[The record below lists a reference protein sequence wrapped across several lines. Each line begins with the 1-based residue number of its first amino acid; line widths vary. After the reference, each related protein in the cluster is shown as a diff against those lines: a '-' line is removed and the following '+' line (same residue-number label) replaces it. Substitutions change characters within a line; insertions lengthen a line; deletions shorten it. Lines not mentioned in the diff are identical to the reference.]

1 MIQSARHHGARDGH
15 HCSVLA
21 AVVVIAGLLP
31 LPAVAL
37 DPSLLKP
44 QTLTAPQPVVRI
56 TLPPNITTASPSCV
70 NKGGTLT
77 VQGNYFG
84 SQSGRALALSGPT
97 HVDLTATSWAASQ
110 INAIVPNTP
119 DVQAGKTYNIGIE
132 NAGHAGWVSNTNV
145 TVTICASLVSLV
157 PTTRII
163 LNPAL
168 RTMGPAGGTPAPG
181 GGGTEPSPTP
191 EGTGETPIDPGTA
204 MQAPAGGSPALLG
217 SQLPSPPADLPP
229 PPPRHDKR
237 SEPGEIVVVSA
248 NMAEAMALQQ
258 QAQGLGLSV
267 KRRTPLKELGL
278 VVTVLRVPKEVSVG
292 NAIESLRQAQPNI
305 WVDANHR
312 LGLHGADARY
322 GHRLIGI
329 AKPVAGCGD
338 GIRIGLIDT
347 AIDTKHPALAG
358 QSIVTQSFLTTGVT
372 PASADHGTAT
382 AALLVGKP
390 MPNGFSGLVPG
401 ARLYAATVFR
411 HQDDRGA
418 DATAE
423 SIVKALNW
431 LAGQNVQIINLNFG
445 GQRNLLLEAAIDRL
459 IKRGIVVVVA
469 VGNDSS
475 DTPTWPAAQS
485 GVIVVTAV
493 DDNGKIYSKANR
505 GKHVGFAAPGVDIW
519 SAAAGKDG
527 KTHTGTSYAAPFVT
541 AILAMSRKA
550 SPATP
555 WPTLIKQLQTSAR
568 DLGDNGH
575 DPVYGWGLIQAPAGC
590 RGR

>member
-1 MIQSARHHGARDGH
+1 MIPGTHQRRTRNGP
-15 HCSVLA
+15 
-21 AVVVIAGLLP
+21 VVTSLLLIAGSLS
-31 LPAVAL
+31 LPASAA
-37 DPSLLKP
+37 DPSLLKTQP
-44 QTLTAPQPVVRI
+44 LISPTAIKIV
-56 TLPPNITTASPSCV
+56 LPPSITSVSPTCV
-70 NKGGTLT
+70 KKGGTLT
-77 VQGNYFG
+77 VLG
-84 SQSGRALALSGPT
+84 SNLGTSSGRALAISGPT
-97 HVDLTATSWAASQ
+97 HVDLTVASWTTNQIIAS
-110 INAIVPNTP
+110 VPNTTT
-119 DVQAGKTYNIGIE
+119 VQAGKTYNVGIE

-145 TVTICASLVSLV
+145 TVSICADLALTFPASKILV
-157 PTTRII
+157 
-163 LNPAL
+163 NPGAL
-168 RTMGPAGGTPAPG
+168 KVLTPGGGTPAPG
-181 GGGTEPSPTP
+181 GTSADSTSTP
-191 EGTGETPIDPGTA
+191 EGAGETPADPGA
-204 MQAPAGGSPALLG
+204 AVQAPAGSPALLG
-217 SQLPSPPADLPP
+217 SQLPPPPGDLPP

-278 VVTVLRVPKEVSVG
+278 VVTVLRVPKEISVG

-312 LGLHGADARY
+312 LGLHGADAVRY

-329 AKPVAGCGD
+329 AKPVSGCGN

-347 AIDTKHPALAG
+347 PVDTKHPALAG
-358 QSIVTQSFLTTGVT
+358 QAIVTQSFLTTGVT

-390 MPNGFSGLVPG
+390 QPNGFSGLVPG

-423 SIVKALNW
+423 SVVKALNW

-469 VGNDSS
+469 VGNNGS
-475 DTPTWPAAQS
+475 DTPTYPAAQN
-485 GVIVVTAV
+485 GVIAVTAV
-493 DDNGKIYSKANR
+493 DENSKIYGKANR
-505 GKHVGFAAPGVDIW
+505 GKHVSFAAPGVDVW

-527 KTHTGTSYAAPFVT
+527 KTYTGTSYAAPFVT
-541 AILAMSRKA
+541 AVLAMSRKA
-550 SPATP
+550 SPTTP
-555 WPTLIKQLQTSAR
+555 WPTVIKQLQTSAR
-568 DLGDNGH
+568 DLGDSGH

>member
-1 MIQSARHHGARDGH
+1 MNRDTHQHRTQGGH
-15 HCSVLA
+15 RRPVITSVLL
-21 AVVVIAGLLP
+21 IAGWLS
-31 LPAVAL
+31 LPALAA
-37 DPSLLKP
+37 DTPLLK
-44 QTLTAPQPVVRI
+44 
-56 TLPPNITTASPSCV
+56 TLPITRIVLTPNITSVSPSCIQ
-70 NKGGTLT
+70 KGGTLT
-77 VQGNYFG
+77 VQGNFLG
-84 SQSGRALALSGPT
+84 SSSGRALAISGPT
-97 HVDLTATSWAASQ
+97 HVDLAVTSWTANQ
-110 INAIVPNTP
+110 IIAIVPNTAS
-119 DVQAGKTYNIGIE
+119 VQAGKSYNVGIE

-145 TVTICASLVSLV
+145 TVSICASLASLL
-157 PTTRII
+157 PATRILI
-163 LNPAL
+163 NPTL
-168 RTMGPAGGTPAPG
+168 RTPSPGGGTPAAPG
-181 GGGTEPSPTP
+181 GAGTESASSTP
-191 EGTGETPIDPGTA
+191 EGAAESPTDPGTA
-204 MQAPAGGSPALLG
+204 TQAPAGSPALLG
-217 SQLPSPPADLPP
+217 SQLPPPPADLPP

-329 AKPVAGCGD
+329 NKPAGGCGN

-390 MPNGFSGLVPG
+390 LPNGFSGLVPG
-401 ARLYAATVFR
+401 AKLYAATVFR

-423 SIVKALNW
+423 SVVKALNW

-469 VGNDSS
+469 VGNNNS
-475 DTPTWPAAQS
+475 DQPTFPAAQS
-485 GVIVVTAV
+485 GVIAVTAV
-493 DDNGKIYSKANR
+493 DENGKIYNKANR
-505 GKHVGFAAPGVDIW
+505 GKHVGFAAPGVDVW

-527 KTHTGTSYAAPFVT
+527 KTYTGTSYATPFVT
-541 AILAMSRKA
+541 AVLAMSRSA
-550 SPATP
+550 SPTTP
-555 WPTLIKQLQTSAR
+555 WPTLIKRLQTSAK
-568 DLGDNGH
+568 DLGDRGQ
-575 DPVYGWGLIQAPAGC
+575 DPVYGWGLIQAPANC